1 MPCEYNASETGSKY
15 EITNTLLLKIAAVR
29 HLNLLVDAK
38 SLSSITVAGNAAGR
52 VPVDTVSLH
61 DGDRQEPEPRVA
73 AEHLLPIATL
83 ANVEG
88 VFGHRLRRVALF
100 NMLNGG
106 DIVQRQ
112 VCVRS
117 ESEKNTSEG

>member
-1 MPCEYNASETGSKY
+1 MGLLVTVAVEPC
-15 EITNTLLLKIAAVR
+15 
-29 HLNLLVDAK
+29 LNLLVDAE
-38 SLSSITVAGNAAGR
+38 SLSSKAVVGDAACR
-52 VPVDTVSLH
+52 VPVDTIALH
-61 DGDRQEPEPRVA
+61 NGDGQEPEPGVVA
-73 AEHLLPIATL
+73 KHLLPIATL

-117 ESEKNTSEG
+117 ESEKNKSDGRERVAGVSQM